1 MLSILTEFRA
11 PGLSPTLL
19 TSAAGPEKN
28 LKNCNHDLLRLLLK
42 FHMRQRPALWALW
55 SQQRCTNSGDK
66 AEKGSSRTIQH
77 RGRVERPWKNVQWTK
92 KQRVA
97 SRMLSLWHSWRCWEF
112 NIQEPQEFDNAGL
125 QHLMKQNYWAC
136 VHRKIRATPG
146 LITKLLVHILWEGVM
161 RLQDIL
167 PCAWKNSKETVHCQ
181 RFKTLRMWQ
190 PGCEGSGGCQSA
202 TKSILQISCD
212 LQLLVGCFSGLPA
225 GAHHCRKSNRS
236 RGHSLL

>member
-1 MLSILTEFRA
+1 MIYLDYYWSFKW
-11 PGLSPTLL
+11 GS
-19 TSAAGPEKN
+19 
-28 LKNCNHDLLRLLLK
+28 DRLYEP
-42 FHMRQRPALWALW
+42 FEASRGVPIQVIR
-55 SQQRCTNSGDK
+55 

-77 RGRVERPWKNVQWTK
+77 RGRVERPWKNVQWSK

-181 RFKTLRMWQ
+181 RFKNTEDVTAKLWRFWW
-190 PGCEGSGGCQSA
+190 
-202 TKSILQISCD
+202 
-212 LQLLVGCFSGLPA
+212 LPIC
-225 GAHHCRKSNRS
+225 H
-236 RGHSLL
+236 